1 MQEQRSWAGPVG
13 AGLGRAGSA
22 WPEGPAGAGCGLPW
36 RKFLK
41 SSEVLVIGLTL
52 GQRSGNGGL
61 RPDAFVLRV
70 GFLLFVL

>member
-22 WPEGPAGAGCGLPW
+22 WPEGPAGAGWMLPW

-41 SSEVLVIGLTL
+41 SSEVLVIGVTL
-52 GQRSGNGGL
+52 GQKSGSGGL
-61 RPDAFVLRV
+61 RPGAFVLRV
-70 GFLLFVL
+70 GFLLIVL